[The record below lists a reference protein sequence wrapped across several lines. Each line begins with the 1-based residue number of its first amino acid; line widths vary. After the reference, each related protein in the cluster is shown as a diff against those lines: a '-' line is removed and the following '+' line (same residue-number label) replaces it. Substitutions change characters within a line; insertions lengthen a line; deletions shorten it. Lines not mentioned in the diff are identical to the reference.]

1 VRKSI
6 SILVASIMNLLPS
19 TAHSQSEGFPPV
31 SHFGYLGYDITANQS
46 EISNSHN
53 HSFLVN
59 WNFATYIVQPY
70 IGQIFGGFIVRYN
83 QGDTNRSGT
92 SKRLNLTGNLRL
104 RLFPMSHFPFE
115 IYWLEENEQDRRE
128 EASLVTHRR
137 VVGLTQSYTSANNTS
152 TRLLLEHREFEFD
165 DRVGVQDQFGKNSLA
180 SLDMNI
186 PLGKWNLNWRNLYR
200 RDQNSNTRQRN
211 DRLYSILRH
220 SWSPSPNWNMHGYT
234 SYRDTTRKRED
245 RADQENS
252 RFEFSNYLTWRP
264 QTARPLAATGLFRH
278 VEFLDNPG
286 SAIDRSLGATTLSGS
301 ANYLITDRI
310 NLIGNALGQFLR
322 STLEN
327 QFRTRAAAEARYQ
340 ALPRSWGTL
349 TYQWNTG
356 LGARFTNQK
365 DEWGRVFSGIGS
377 FSHSLNKVFL
387 PGSQPIS
394 VRFSQNL
401 RAIEGTDG
409 ESTQLLSHILSA
421 NWSINSARRS
431 SVLNA
436 SISGNNGYGGG
447 GRAGN
452 QEREFQVARVIF
464 NQTENLSRDSTLT
477 GSVSF
482 QVRRTAGPFIE
493 GEDVIPGGSAD
504 IIYQHRM
511 LFNVPLLQLRS
522 TLRWYSTN
530 FNTSLDDP
538 TSSSGTKGLFWDNR
552 LNYRIGRLDL
562 RLLLRLS
569 RVNDIN
575 QAFLYF
581 SARRHFDGV
590 FN

>member
-1 VRKSI
+1 VRKSF
-6 SILVASIMNLLPS
+6 SILVASIMNILPG
-19 TAHSQSEGFPPV
+19 TAHPQSEGFPPV
-31 SHFGYLGYDITANQS
+31 SHYGYLGYDFTANQS
-46 EISNSHN
+46 DVSNSHN
-53 HSFLVN
+53 HSFLFN

-83 QGDTNRSGT
+83 LADTSRSGT
-92 SKRLNLTGNLRL
+92 GKRLNLTGNLRL

-128 EASLVTHRR
+128 ETSLVTHRR
-137 VVGLTQSYTSANNTS
+137 VVGLTQSYTTPNNTS

-180 SLDMNI
+180 TLDMNI
-186 PLGKWNLNWRNLYR
+186 PLGKWNLNWRNQYR
-200 RDQNSNTRQRN
+200 RDQNSSTRQRN

-220 SWSPSPNWNMHGYT
+220 SWSPSRNWNMHGYT
-234 SYRDTTRKRED
+234 SYLDTTRKREES
-245 RADQENS
+245 ADQENS

-264 QTARPLAATGLFRH
+264 QTARPFTATGLFRH

-286 SAIDRSLGATTLSGS
+286 SVIDRSLGATTLSGS
-301 ANYLITDRI
+301 ANYLVTDRI
-310 NLIGNALGQFLR
+310 SLIGNALGQFLR
-322 STLEN
+322 STVEN
-327 QFRTRAAAEARYQ
+327 QFRTRLATEARYQ
-340 ALPRSWGTL
+340 ALPRNWGTL

-356 LGARFTNQK
+356 LGVRFTNQK

-377 FSHSLNKVFL
+377 FSHNLNKVFL

-394 VRFSQNL
+394 LRFSQNL

-409 ESTQLLSHILSA
+409 ESTQLLSHILSG

-436 SISGNNGYGGG
+436 SISANNGYGGG

-464 NQTENLSRDSTLT
+464 NQTENLSRDSMLM

-482 QVRRTAGPFIE
+482 QVRRTAGPFID

-504 IIYQHRM
+504 ITYQHRM
-511 LFNVPLLQLRS
+511 LFHVPLLQLRS
-522 TLRWYSTN
+522 SLRWYSTN

-569 RVNDIN
+569 RVNEASDKLNGMNRIIE
-575 QAFLYF
+575 
-581 SARRHFDGV
+581 
-590 FN
+590 